1 MMKLK
6 TEPQVL
12 KCILAVNL
20 NVNIWT
26 AKRKLQP
33 EDFKHSTLPPQQL
46 ASLGNKRICDP
57 KALRVFTMLK
67 ARAVNL
73 LDKSGVRFL
82 GGWAVPEA
90 KASEIVK
97 GLEAIAD
104 EFKQAK
110 DSFMNR
116 YDQAVQSW
124 IAENPG
130 WEQLIAGSV
139 VSADYVAKRIAFNWQ
154 VFKVVN
160 PTGRQK
166 NVLQAG
172 LQSEVSNLGS
182 TLFDEVAKVANEAWQ
197 RSYLGKTMVTRKAL
211 SPLKNIQQKLSDLS
225 FVEPRVSPVAELI
238 NSAIDKLPGRGSI
251 SGTQLLML
259 QGLLVL
265 LTDTGALTKYAQEI
279 LDGRSHDDVLSCL
292 VKAEP
297 TKKKSTSKSKAKSKP
312 ESAPVAG
319 PKLESLGLW

>member
-1 MMKLK
+1 LK

-67 ARAVNL
+67 ARAVSL

-82 GGWAVPEA
+82 GGWAVPES
-90 KASEIVK
+90 KAAEIVK

-110 DSFMNR
+110 DSFMSR

-172 LQSEVSNLGS
+172 LQNEVNNLGS

-211 SPLKNIQQKLSDLS
+211 SPLKNIQQKLS
-225 FVEPRVSPVAELI
+225 
-238 NSAIDKLPGRGSI
+238 AIDKLPGRGSV

-312 ESAPVAG
+312 ESAPVAS